1 MTGVGGAV
9 DNMKRNN
16 MNSLD
21 FAREY
26 RKKDQKSLFSGGDWG
41 GGGRNPLTLQNG
53 RTGSREAHLPGL
65 RSALHAC
72 SSGSSSGSSRR
83 TGITQNVPMMEIALW
98 HMHNTLQVTQHSPL
112 FGGLTDEDR

>member
-41 GGGRNPLTLQNG
+41 GGGKESTHIA
-53 RTGSREAHLPGL
+53 EWKDWI
-65 RSALHAC
+65 
-72 SSGSSSGSSRR
+72 SGSTPTWAS
-83 TGITQNVPMMEIALW
+83 QCIAC
-98 HMHNTLQVTQHSPL
+98 M
-112 FGGLTDEDR
+112 